1 MKHKSV
7 KYLLCFFLM
16 SSVAFDVAG
25 MFGNAAF
32 NFGVAAVG
40 AFCGG
45 ASRFGVQFGGNGQ
58 FQGTFAQVRDPFGR
72 LVVDVNPKPELKDIS
87 PIRPRIEMNGGEDIA
102 RASFSGW
109 APNTRYDV
117 QFVDGLEYH
126 RANDG
131 HAEFWSLAQGRGWN
145 QTDRPL
151 IGVTHFAGQP
161 DNLEFETTPLV
172 WHFDTKIINGR
183 RYNHA
188 WTDTLLDFMVPEGER
203 HRICAPSWYIR
214 QHEAEQKKLRT
225 EICKATLELTQQR
238 VAEGFL
244 QEANW
249 GALNAAR
256 EINLHHRTEARNI
269 ATEALFYYEKAVEAL
284 RPIGGFVERVFEE
297 MSVPGGV
304 ENLRKYRDGRLTSQ
318 EYDLIV
324 KGELA
329 SDATAAMVGAFIGG
343 TGGAVAGAP
352 AGPVAA
358 VAVSDI
364 GAAKGAA
371 AGYVASK
378 ATRAVAR
385 AIMNFSTGAGSGGD
399 RTRTSE
405 VRERKVD
412 TQADRDKCWNDMKKS
427 RKWEHYNGPYTQPTL
442 RNRKTGDY
450 VQKSRE
456 KWEIEVYDKHENHIG
471 VIKPSDGKFHP
482 ELAVKGRKMRK

>member
-1 MKHKSV
+1 M
-7 KYLLCFFLM
+7 
-16 SSVAFDVAG
+16 
-25 MFGNAAF
+25 
-32 NFGVAAVG
+32 
-40 AFCGG
+40 
-45 ASRFGVQFGGNGQ
+45 
-58 FQGTFAQVRDPFGR
+58 
-72 LVVDVNPKPELKDIS
+72 
-87 PIRPRIEMNGGEDIA
+87 
-102 RASFSGW
+102 
-109 APNTRYDV
+109 
-117 QFVDGLEYH
+117 
-126 RANDG
+126 
-131 HAEFWSLAQGRGWN
+131 
-145 QTDRPL
+145 
-151 IGVTHFAGQP
+151 
-161 DNLEFETTPLV
+161 
-172 WHFDTKIINGR
+172 
-183 RYNHA
+183 
-188 WTDTLLDFMVPEGER
+188 
-203 HRICAPSWYIR
+203 
-214 QHEAEQKKLRT
+214 
-225 EICKATLELTQQR
+225 
-238 VAEGFL
+238 
-244 QEANW
+244 
-249 GALNAAR
+249 
-256 EINLHHRTEARNI
+256 
-269 ATEALFYYEKAVEAL
+269 EAL

-304 ENLRKYRDGRLTSQ
+304 ENLRKYRDGRLTSH

-324 KGELA
+324 RGELA

-358 VAVSDI
+358 VA
-364 GAAKGAA
+364 GAELGAIKGAT